1 MDLMQAMKISGT
13 GLTAQRAKINIISE
27 NLANS
32 ETTRT
37 ENGEPYRRKM
47 VVFSGQPIEPFK
59 SVLARE
65 QEEAVGVEVS
75 EIVESKEEFPLVYNP
90 SHPDA
95 DPETGN
101 VKMPNVDMMTEMADM
116 LIAKRA
122 YDANVTAMNNAK
134 SMMLRAL
141 EIGK

>member
-13 GLTAQRAKINIISE
+13 GLTSQRAKINIISE

-32 ETTRT
+32 DTTRT
-37 ENGEPYRRKM
+37 ESGEPYRRKM
-47 VVFSGQPIEPFK
+47 VVFSEQQMEPFK
-59 SVLARE
+59 SILARE
-65 QEEAVGVEVS
+65 ESEGVGVEVAD
-75 EIVESKEEFPLVYNP
+75 IVESGEEFPLVYNP
-90 SHPDA
+90 AHPDA

-101 VKMPNVDMMTEMADM
+101 VKMPNVDIVTEMADM
-116 LIAKRA
+116 MVAKRA

>member
-1 MDLMQAMKISGT
+1 MDLMQAMKISAT
-13 GLTAQRAKINIISE
+13 ALTAQRAKINVISE

-37 ENGEPYRRKM
+37 ESGEPYRRKM
-47 VVFSGQPIEPFK
+47 VVLSQQPVEPFS

-65 QEEAVGVEVS
+65 EGAKGVSVS
-75 EIVESKEEFPLVYNP
+75 EIVESQEGFDLVYNP
-90 SHPDA
+90 AHPDA

-101 VKMPNVDMMTEMADM
+101 VAMPNVNVLTEMADM
-116 LIAKRA
+116 MTARRA
-122 YDANVTAMNNAK
+122 YDASVTAMNNTK

>member
-1 MDLMQAMKISGT
+1 MDLMQAMKISAT
-13 GLTAQRAKINIISE
+13 ALSAQRTKINVISE

-37 ENGEPYRRKM
+37 ESGEPYRRKM
-47 VVFSGQPIEPFK
+47 VVLSQEPVEPFDA
-59 SVLARE
+59 VLARE
-65 QEEAVGVEVS
+65 QEEAVGVSVS
-75 EIVESKEEFPLVYNP
+75 RIVESQEEFSLVYNP
-90 SHPDA
+90 AHPDA

-101 VKMPNVDMMTEMADM
+101 VAMPNVNILTEIADMMTAR
-116 LIAKRA
+116 RA
-122 YDANVTAMNNAK
+122 YDASVTAMNNTK

>member
-1 MDLMQAMKISGT
+1 MDLMQAMKVSGT
-13 GLTAQRAKINIISE
+13 SLAAQRAKINIISE

-37 ENGEPYRRKM
+37 ESGEPYRRKM
-47 VVFSGQPIEPFK
+47 VVFTEQPVEAFK
-59 SVLARE
+59 SVLARQ
-65 QEEAVGVEVS
+65 QEEAVGVEVA

-90 SHPDA
+90 AHPDA

-101 VKMPNVDMMTEMADM
+101 VAMPNVDIMTEMADM
-116 LIAKRA
+116 LVAKRA
-122 YDANVTAMNNAK
+122 YDASVTAMNNTK

>member
-13 GLTAQRAKINIISE
+13 GLTSQRAKINVISE
-27 NLANS
+27 NLANT

-37 ENGEPYRRKM
+37 ENGGPYRRKM
-47 VVFSGQPIEPFK
+47 VVFGEQTMEPFQ
-59 SVLARE
+59 SVLDRE
-65 QEEAVGVEVS
+65 QGAVGVEVA
-75 EIVESKEEFPLVYNP
+75 EIVESQDDFPLVYNP

-101 VKMPNVDMMTEMADM
+101 VRMPNVDIITEMADM
-116 LIAKRA
+116 MVARRA

-134 SMMLRAL
+134 SMMLKAL